1 MPMPTWALRAREQ
14 PARLSSFT
22 LCRPAA
28 YPRAKSSI
36 VPFIFKEM
44 APVRPN
50 VSHRIH
56 HRNTTLNAARPRPMS
71 CLVHKGH
78 TKIFQTDGAAKNAPG
93 DGAPSMA
100 THAFQHYHTMLNLWS
115 HSSCAGVGALC
126 VWELTCELI
135 CVVCLMLPCM
145 DSQF

>member
-1 MPMPTWALRAREQ
+1 MPMPACVLRAREQ

-44 APVRPN
+44 TPGWPR

-56 HRNTTLNAARPRPMS
+56 HRITTLNAARPRPMS
-71 CLVHKGH
+71 CLAHKGH
-78 TKIFQTDGAAKNAPG
+78 TKYLKQMAPPKMPL
-93 DGAPSMA
+93 AMA
-100 THAFQHYHTMLNLWS
+100 RPQWRHTPFNILTPCSTFGRILPVQES
-115 HSSCAGVGALC
+115 ALC
-126 VWELTCELI
+126 AYGSLRVN
-135 CVVCLMLPCM
+135 
-145 DSQF
+145 